1 MVVYAILTGGSVCHI
16 NHVVMYAIINSVVL
30 YAVLTSGSVC
40 YINCVVLY
48 AMLTMRFS
56 MPY

>member
-1 MVVYAILTGGSVCHI
+1 
-16 NHVVMYAIINSVVL
+16 MYAIINSVVL

-40 YINCVVLY
+40 CINCVVLY